1 VATDD
6 GERAAGG
13 SSGGFVS
20 EQQLDLIEGE
30 ARGLAQPDDVEALPV
45 WVTL

>member
-20 EQQLDLIEGE
+20 EQQLDLIEGS
-30 ARGLAQPDDVEALPV
+30 DN
-45 WVTL
+45 

>member
-13 SSGGFVS
+13 SSGCFVS

-30 ARGLAQPDDVEALPV
+30 ARGFAQPDDVEALPV